1 MIANSKRHCC
11 VCDNPGSLDRATE
24 VAEVNSNVRQF
35 AHERFTVW
43 RCENCR
49 SLHSYNSP
57 DLDRYYRDY
66 PFTLQTPNLS
76 WRLITNNYITRLRK
90 AGLCRRHTL
99 LDYGCGSGL
108 LVDELHRKGYYHAV
122 GYDPYHEKF
131 AHPAILT
138 RQYDFVV
145 LQDVIEH
152 SENPVGMLDEV
163 IDLTAPGGIL
173 CLGSPNAEAIDLGR
187 HQMFTHSL
195 HQPYHRNILSAG
207 ILRSLACHR
216 GLTVEKFYDVYYAD
230 SYRPF
235 ANVNFCHYYARLF
248 DNTLDMAF
256 ETYPLTWRL
265 LKPRALFLAFLGRF
279 KPNLNEMM
287 FLFRKPIP
295 KPKLNGIQ
303 S

>member
-1 MIANSKRHCC
+1 MIAINKQHCC
-11 VCDNPGSLDRATE
+11 VCDNPGSLSSATE
-24 VAEVNSNVRQF
+24 VADVNSNVRRF
-35 AHERFTVW
+35 ASERFTVW
-43 RCENCR
+43 RCDNCR
-49 SLHSYNSP
+49 SLHSSDSL
-57 DLDRYYRDY
+57 DLDRYYREY
-66 PFTLQTPNLS
+66 PFTLQKPNLS

-108 LVDELHRKGYYHAV
+108 LVDELHRKGYRHAV

-131 AHPAILT
+131 NDPAILR

-152 SENPVGMLDEV
+152 SEDPVAMLDEV
-163 IDLTAPGGIL
+163 IGLTTPGGII
-173 CLGSPNAEAIDLGR
+173 CIGSPNAEAIDLCR
-187 HQMFTHSL
+187 PQMFVHSL

-207 ILRSLACHR
+207 ILRSLARNR
-216 GLTVEKFYDVYYAD
+216 GLSVEKYYDVYYAD

-235 ANVNFCHYYARLF
+235 ANVRFCHYYARLF

-256 ETYPLTWRL
+256 EKYPLTWRL

-287 FLFRKPIP
+287 FLFRKPATLP
-295 KPKLNGIQ
+295 
-303 S
+303 